1 MQLQQ
6 LLQQV
11 RRNMRKRLGRS
22 SKTAKTK
29 LLGVKI
35 MTKTL
40 KRITVA
46 EVETLQKL
54 SIETFSDTFKDQNSA
69 QDLADCFKTA

>member
-1 MQLQQ
+1 
-6 LLQQV
+6 
-11 RRNMRKRLGRS
+11 
-22 SKTAKTK
+22 
-29 LLGVKI
+29 

-54 SIETFSDTFKDQNSA
+54 SIETFSDTFKDQNSGVVM
-69 QDLADCFKTA
+69 LGTKHRVELGSFFSYKKGLIFFVVKLSTAFDQTVGD

>member
-1 MQLQQ
+1 
-6 LLQQV
+6 
-11 RRNMRKRLGRS
+11 
-22 SKTAKTK
+22 
-29 LLGVKI
+29 

-54 SIETFSDTFKDQNSA
+54 SIETFSDTFKDQTA
-69 QDLADCFKTA
+69 LKT